1 MGPGGSSFIHGGQS
15 PDATPQRSAIVVA
28 VFILFVVVV
37 IVVCAKPVVA
47 SYADEIGSVVG
58 RTQALVFRC
67 LTRVVCSRIAGKSL
81 VRIVVH

>member
-1 MGPGGSSFIHGGQS
+1 MHIRFAPIADIAIVKCDLGGWDRRLLFIHGGQS

-47 SYADEIGSVVG
+47 S
-58 RTQALVFRC
+58 
-67 LTRVVCSRIAGKSL
+67 
-81 VRIVVH
+81 